1 MKTVIK
7 TSTGGPFSRP
17 YFVLTAIVLGFV
29 TLSPKMQA
37 VTPAPD
43 GGYPGNNT
51 AEGQNALLSLH
62 TTSINNTAVGWSSL
76 KSDILGT
83 NNTAIGAGALLANTA
98 DENTAIGSAALYKNT
113 SGDNNTAIGLAA
125 LYNNTTGSFN
135 TANGVETLYSN
146 TDGLQNTATGSQALY
161 HNRTINAISG
171 TNNTANGFDALFHSS
186 NGSNNTATGAF
197 ALALSTAGAQNTAIG
212 TNALEHNTTG
222 RFNTAL
228 GYEAGGIVT
237 TASNVI
243 CIGTEG
249 NNVDNSCYIGQIFG
263 ATSSNGVAVFIN
275 SNGRLGTATS
285 SRRFKDDIK
294 PMERTSETLF
304 ALKPVTFR
312 YKEALDPQGVAQFG
326 LVAEEV
332 EKMNPDLVVRDK
344 DGKPYS
350 VRYDQ
355 VNAMLLNE
363 FLKEHR
369 KVDAQEHKIGEQE
382 ATISELKKDLET
394 VVARLKDQDSNIQ
407 RVNAE
412 LKMSKRS
419 PHVVAFY
426 P

>member
-1 MKTVIK
+1 MKTVIT
-7 TSTGGPFSRP
+7 TSTGGPFLRF
-17 YFVLTAIVLGFV
+17 YFILTAIALGFLA
-29 TLSPKMQA
+29 LSPGMQA
-37 VTPAPD
+37 VTPEPD

-62 TTSINNTAVGWSSL
+62 TASINNTAVGWSSL
-76 KSDILGT
+76 KSDIIGT
-83 NNTAIGAGALLANTA
+83 NNTAIGAGALFANTA
-98 DENTAIGSAALYKNT
+98 DGNTATGSAALFRNT
-113 SGDNNTAIGLAA
+113 AGDNNTATGLAA
-125 LYNNTTGSFN
+125 LYNNTTGRFN
-135 TANGVETLYSN
+135 TANGVGALYSN
-146 TDGLQNTATGSQALY
+146 TDGLQNTATGYQTLY
-161 HNRTINAISG
+161 HNRTINGIAG
-171 TNNTANGFDALFHSS
+171 ANNTANGFDALLHNS

-197 ALALSTAGAQNTAIG
+197 ALTLSTVGAQNTAIG
-212 TNALEHNTTG
+212 VNALEHNTTG
-222 RFNTAL
+222 RFNIAL
-228 GYEAGGIVT
+228 GYEAGGVVT

-243 CIGTEG
+243 CIGTVG

-294 PMERTSETLF
+294 PMERTSEALF

-312 YKEALDPQGVAQFG
+312 YKKALDPQGVAQFG

-332 EKMNPDLVVRDK
+332 EKVNPDLVVRDK

-382 ATISELKKDLET
+382 ATISELKSDLQT
-394 VVARLKDQDSNIQ
+394 VVARLRDQALKVQ
-407 RVNAE
+407 RVSAE
-412 LKMSKRS
+412 LEMNKHS
-419 PHVVAFY
+419 PHVLATN